1 MMNEVLEKLNQMIG
15 LFEIKEMFKK
25 IISMGSVG
33 SMENII
39 LTGNPGTGKTTV
51 AKLIGQ
57 LFYEMGYLES
67 GHVVETDRS
76 QLVAGYVG
84 QTAILTRQKVE
95 EAMGGVLFIDEAYTL
110 KREGQSGNDFG
121 QEAIDTLCK
130 LMDQYKGKFIVVAA
144 GHPKE
149 MEVFMKSN
157 PGLQRRFTALH
168 IADYN
173 PEEMLEIL
181 KFHASK
187 ERVCFSKDLESKLP
201 DFCENWV
208 NLSGEQWG
216 NAGEAVKLIE
226 SMVRSWKNDKE
237 KETVTDDHGMEYSV
251 LKTEYIPDELK
262 ENLKPVAKTS
272 AIDDINKLIGFRE
285 IKDELQKLLDLKEA
299 AQNGNEDLLNDLNFH
314 WVLRGNPGTGKTTVA
329 KLIGKV
335 YKEMELLSSGHTVK
349 VTRKDLVAEYVGHT
363 APKTQQC
370 IDRAMGGVLFIDEAY
385 TLKRE
390 EQSGN
395 DFGQEAIDALLEQMS
410 EKNGDFA
417 VIAAG
422 YPDEMEVFV
431 NSNPGFCSRFAQDFT
446 LSDYS
451 ADELLQIFILKCK
464 EKQFYLEE
472 DFKSIIRQM
481 FENMI
486 SAKRKGWANG
496 REAENLERS
505 MRPLWAKNQVNCID
519 SASGET
525 HRCYTIDH
533 IPESYRKYLFPVNNK
548 MSRTRR
554 MFFKRRKNRQ

>member
-314 WVLRGNPGTGKTTVA
+314 WVLRGNPGTGKTTVS

-335 YKEMELLSSGHTVK
+335 YKEMGLLSSGHTVK

-464 EKQFYLEE
+464 EKQFYLDE

-481 FENMI
+481 FKNMI